1 MTQFI
6 VGPVELYESTRNVY
20 QKDFTYF
27 RTTEYGDMVKETLA
41 KLNKM
46 IGNSVENSLI
56 YLTASGTAAM
66 EAVIENCCKKE
77 DKALVINGGTF
88 GRRFCE
94 LLEYH
99 NVDFSQI
106 KLEWGEAL
114 TPEHLVRYD
123 NQDYTMFF
131 VNLHETST
139 GQLYDIKMISEF
151 CKKNN
156 LLLVVDAISTF
167 LCDEYN
173 MEKYEIDVTITSSQK
188 GLCLSPGLSF
198 VSFSQRMLD
207 RINSCEKT
215 ASKYFDFKDYLK
227 NITRGQTPYT
237 PAVFIMYELADM
249 LELIEKEGGG
259 VNLGVN
265 ARLNSIKEKCLYFR
279 NRAKEIGLKIPD
291 SYPLSYM
298 LTPLMFEDVKAS
310 EVLQILRERYHLYVN
325 PCGGD
330 LADKLCRVSHIG
342 NTTLEDFDNLIEKL
356 EIVVNELRNKELVYD
371 RK

>member
-1 MTQFI
+1 MKQFI

-20 QKDFTYF
+20 KKDFTYF

-46 IGNSVENSLI
+46 MGNSVPDSLI

-66 EAVIENCCKKE
+66 EAVIENCCFPS
-77 DKALVINGGTF
+77 DKAIVINGGTF

-99 NVDFSQI
+99 NVNFSQI

-114 TPEHLVRYD
+114 TPEHLEKF
-123 NQDYTMFF
+123 NNKGYTMLF

-139 GQLYDIKMISEF
+139 GQLYDISMLSDF

-167 LCDEYN
+167 LCDEYD
-173 MEKYEIDVTITSSQK
+173 MEKYGIDVTITSSQK

-198 VSFSQRMLD
+198 ISFSQRMLD

-215 ASKYFDFKDYLK
+215 ASKYFDFKDYFK

-249 LELIEKEGGG
+249 LELIEKEGG
-259 VNLGVN
+259 VNE
-265 ARLNSIKEKCLYFR
+265 RLASIKEKCMYFR
-279 NRAKEIGLKIPD
+279 KKAKEIGLKIPD
-291 SYPLSYM
+291 TYPLSNM
-298 LTPLMFEDVKAS
+298 LTPLIFEDVKAS
-310 EVLQILRERYHLYVN
+310 EVLQILREKYHLYVN

-342 NTTLEDFDNLIEKL
+342 NTTINDFDELIEKIVFTIK
-356 EIVVNELRNKELVYD
+356 EIKKKEVIICN
-371 RK
+371 

>member
-1 MTQFI
+1 MTNKQFI
-6 VGPVELYESTRNVY
+6 VGPVELYKNTRNVY

-27 RTTEYGDMVKETLA
+27 RTTEYGDMVKETLD
-41 KLNKM
+41 KLNRI

-66 EAVIENCCKKE
+66 EAVIENCCVE
-77 DKALVINGGTF
+77 TDKALVINGGTF
-88 GRRFCE
+88 GKRFCE

-99 NVDFSQI
+99 NVNFSQI
-106 KLEWGEAL
+106 KLNWNEKL
-114 TPEHLVRYD
+114 TEQHLAEYD
-123 NQDYTMFF
+123 SKGYTMLF

-139 GQLYDIKMISEF
+139 GQLYDIKMLSDF
-151 CKKNN
+151 CKRNN
-156 LLLVVDAISTF
+156 IQLIVDAISVI

-173 MEKYEIDVTITSSQK
+173 MEQYGVDVTIASSQK

-198 VSFSQRMLD
+198 ISFSRRMLD
-207 RINSCEKT
+207 KINKGKKT
-215 ASKYFDFKDYLK
+215 SSKYFDFKDYFK

-249 LELIEKEGGG
+249 LELIEREG
-259 VNLGVN
+259 GVN
-265 ARLNSIKEKCLYFR
+265 ARLNSIKEKCKHFR
-279 NRAKEIGLKIPD
+279 AGVEKIGLKIPD
-291 SYPLSYM
+291 TYPLSNM

-310 EVLQILRERYHLYVN
+310 KVLQILRERYRLYVN

-342 NTTLEDFDNLIEKL
+342 NTTIPDFDNLLEKL
-356 EIVVNELRNKELVYD
+356 EIVVNELRNKELAYD

>member
-1 MTQFI
+1 MTNKQFI

-27 RTTEYGDMVKETLA
+27 RTTEYGNMVKETLA

-77 DKALVINGGTF
+77 DKVLVINGGTF

-99 NVDFSQI
+99 NVDCSQI

-114 TPEHLVRYD
+114 MPEHLAKYD
-123 NQDYTMFF
+123 KQDYTMLF

-139 GQLYDIKMISEF
+139 GQLYDIKMLSDF
-151 CKKNN
+151 CKRNN

-173 MEKYEIDVTITSSQK
+173 MEKYGIDVTITSSQK

-198 VSFSQRMLD
+198 ISFSQRMLN

-249 LELIEKEGGG
+249 LELIEKEGG
-259 VNLGVN
+259 VS
-265 ARLNSIKEKCLYFR
+265 ARLNSIKEKCMYFR
-279 NRAKEIGLKIPD
+279 KKAQEIGLKIPK

-298 LTPLMFEDVKAS
+298 LTPLIFDDVKAS

-356 EIVVNELRNKELVYD
+356 EIVVKELREKELVND

>member
-1 MTQFI
+1 MTNKQFI

-46 IGNSVENSLI
+46 MGNSVENSII

-66 EAVIENCCKKE
+66 EAVIENCCTIS

-114 TPEHLVRYD
+114 TSEHLAKYD
-123 NQDYTMFF
+123 NQGYTMLF

-139 GQLYDIKMISEF
+139 GQLYDILMLSNF
-151 CKKNN
+151 CMKNK

-173 MEKYEIDVTITSSQK
+173 MEKYGIDVTITSSQK

-198 VSFSQRMLD
+198 ISFSQRMLD
-207 RINSCEKT
+207 RINKCEKT

-259 VNLGVN
+259 VN
-265 ARLNSIKEKCLYFR
+265 ARLNSIKEKCMYFR
-279 NRAKEIGLKIPD
+279 KRAKEIGLKIPNT
-291 SYPLSYM
+291 YPLSNM
-298 LTPLMFEDVKAS
+298 LTPLMFENVKAS

-330 LADKLCRVSHIG
+330 LADKMCRVSHIG
-342 NTTLEDFDNLIEKL
+342 NTTLEDFDNLLEKL
-356 EIVVNELRNKELVYD
+356 EIIINELKNKELKV
-371 RK
+371 

>member
-1 MTQFI
+1 MTNKQFI
-6 VGPVELYESTRNVY
+6 VGPVELYESTKNVY
-20 QKDFTYF
+20 HKDFTYF
-27 RTTEYGDMVKETLA
+27 RTTEYGNMVKDTLA
-41 KLNKM
+41 KLNKV

-66 EAVIENCCKKE
+66 EAVIENCCTKE
-77 DKALVINGGTF
+77 DKAIVINGGTF

-99 NVDFSQI
+99 NIKFNDI
-106 KLEWGEAL
+106 KLPWGEVL
-114 TPEHLVRYD
+114 TSEHLAEYD
-123 NQDYTMFF
+123 NEGYTMLF

-139 GQLYDIKMISEF
+139 GQLYDIKMLSDF
-151 CKKNN
+151 CKRNN
-156 LLLVVDAISTF
+156 IQLVVDAISVI
-167 LCDEYN
+167 LCDEYD
-173 MEKYEIDVTITSSQK
+173 MEKYGVDVTITSSQK

-198 VSFSQRMLD
+198 ISFSQRMLD
-207 RINSCEKT
+207 KIDRCEKT
-215 ASKYFDFKDYLK
+215 SSKYFDFKDYFR

-249 LELIEKEGGG
+249 LELIEKEGG
-259 VNLGVN
+259 VNT
-265 ARLNSIKEKCLYFR
+265 RLNHIKEKCEYFR
-279 NRAKEIGLKIPD
+279 KGAEKIGLKIPNT
-291 SYPLSYM
+291 YPLSNM
-298 LTPLMFEDVKAS
+298 LTPLIFEDVKAS

-342 NTTLEDFDNLIEKL
+342 NTTIADFDNLLEKL
-356 EIVVNELRNKELVYD
+356 EIVLNELKSKELVYD